1 VVVRRAEVRRMSS
14 FDHHAEIG
22 ETIQLRIDRP
32 LPVLI
37 PVLAPS

>member
-1 VVVRRAEVRRMSS
+1 MMVRRAEARGMSP
-14 FDHHAEIG
+14 FGHHAEIG
-22 ETIQLRIDRP
+22 ETIQLLIDRP